1 MVYPTALQELAPS
14 YLRARVIAL
23 IGVVIFVFIALGP
36 IIVGAISDQ
45 LAWRS
50 DGLLLS
56 VVGVGLVALVG
67 GGILLTICSRH
78 AVATIAAA
86 EAAEA
91 AAS

>member
-14 YLRARVIAL
+14 HLRARVVAL
-23 IGVVIFVFIALGP
+23 IGIVIFVFIALGP

-45 LAWRS
+45 LKGRP

-78 AVATIAAA
+78 AVATVAAA
-86 EAAEA
+86 HAAEA